1 MNLLWSYIQE
11 HAPAAGQA
19 AAEHAES
26 PNVFAFTWNV
36 SFWTFLIFLI
46 LLGVLIKFAFPP
58 ILGYANAREKR
69 IQDTLDETR
78 RQQEEAARL
87 LEEQRQQL
95 AQARSEAQQVIAEGR
110 SAAEKVRQ
118 ELLSRA
124 RIEQEE
130 LIARAKADIETERAR
145 AVESVRREA
154 VEIALAAA
162 SRLIEQ
168 RLDKESDRKLV
179 SDYLVKAVPTAGAAR

>member
-19 AAEHAES
+19 AEH
-26 PNVFAFTWNV
+26 PQPDVFALTANV
-36 SFWTFLIFLI
+36 SFWTVVIFLI
-46 LLGVLIKFAFPP
+46 LFAVLLKFAFPP

-87 LEEQRQQL
+87 LEQQRLQL
-95 AQARSEAQQVIAEGR
+95 AQARSEAQQVIAEGK

-118 ELLSRA
+118 DLLNRA
-124 RIEQEE
+124 REEQEE
-130 LIARAKADIETERAR
+130 IIARAKADIEAERAR
-145 AVESVRREA
+145 AVEAVRREA
-154 VEIALAAA
+154 VEVALAAA

-168 RLDKESDRKLV
+168 RLDQEADRRLV
-179 SDYLVKAVPTAGAAR
+179 NEYLTKAVPTVGAGR

>member
-1 MNLLWSYIQE
+1 MNLVWSFIQE
-11 HAPAAGQA
+11 HAPA

-36 SFWTFLIFLI
+36 SFWTVLIFLV
-46 LLGVLIKFAFPP
+46 LLSVLIKFAFPP

-87 LEEQRQQL
+87 LEEQRKQL
-95 AQARSEAQQVIAEGR
+95 AQARNDAQQIIAEGK

-118 ELLSRA
+118 DLLNRA
-124 RIEQEE
+124 REEQEE
-130 LIARAKADIETERAR
+130 IIARAKADIEAERAR

-154 VEIALAAA
+154 VEVALAAA

-168 RLDKESDRKLV
+168 RLDQEADRRLV
-179 SDYLVKAVPTAGAAR
+179 NEYLAKVTPTVGAGR

>member
-1 MNLLWSYIQE
+1 MNLVWSFIQE

-36 SFWTFLIFLI
+36 SFWTVLIFLV
-46 LLGVLIKFAFPP
+46 LLSVLIKFAFPP

-87 LEEQRQQL
+87 LEEQRKQL
-95 AQARSEAQQVIAEGR
+95 AQARTEAQQIIAEGK
-110 SAAEKVRQ
+110 SAAEKLRQ
-118 ELLSRA
+118 DLLNRA
-124 RIEQEE
+124 REEQEE
-130 LIARAKADIETERAR
+130 IIARAKADIEAERAR

-154 VEIALAAA
+154 VEVALAAA

-168 RLDKESDRKLV
+168 RLDQEADRRLV
-179 SDYLVKAVPTAGAAR
+179 NEYLAKVTPTVGAGR